1 MTYAN
6 KLCHQDR
13 HCLRNRGH
21 RRPRQGNVGG
31 ACRGIAVRVRFL
43 GNGFAGSTLPVRAS
57 GCVGF
62 GSGHDH
68 HCRPQCGSIAGH
80 VRNWIETWLPQKKN
94 GPTALVV
101 LLDEEGE
108 SLCKP
113 PPCCV
118 YLHQVAER
126 GNMDFF
132 CNASHW
138 TLRDFP
144 SANQII
150 PRHQIRAFDPELHL
164 EPAWLGCRIND

>member
-1 MTYAN
+1 MQTSSAIKIVIVYETA
-6 KLCHQDR
+6 
-13 HCLRNRGH
+13 
-21 RRPRQGNVGG
+21 
-31 ACRGIAVRVRFL
+31 AIAVRAKEMSEELAAELQSECDSWEMDLLAQPFL
-43 GNGFAGSTLPVRAS
+43 FWQAVASASEADMIIIAARSAGALP
-57 GCVGF
+57 
-62 GSGHDH
+62 
-68 HCRPQCGSIAGH
+68 GH

-132 CNASHW
+132 CNASQW

-150 PRHQIRAFDPELHL
+150 PRHQIRAFDPELRL
-164 EPAWLGCRIND
+164 EPAWLGCGIND